1 MSGVHPNHSR
11 AGERE
16 RKPLQEHYFL
26 CRRESAGQLDRYQI
40 GIYCEEETRPAD
52 QSLSIWCHQEN
63 AGKGRSTPHPS
74 FVVRTRVHIDLAW
87 LFYVWRL
94 RTGYVGKKRKVID
107 FGTNYNRNRVPFSF
121 GTFFW
126 RDRACVQ
133 LSIGWH
139 CVGGNKHFPKLYFP
153 STQTCVGRSVI
164 CRWSSQTTQPYYQL
178 LYCHT
183 WWQSRV
189 SCVIWYR
196 YKGIFLVDIPWRT
209 KYFSVRARLPS
220 LLSN

>member
-107 FGTNYNRNRVPFSF
+107 FGTNYDRNRVPFSF

-139 CVGGNKHFPKLYFP
+139 CVGGNKHFPKLSDIFAVLP
-153 STQTCVGRSVI
+153 KHTNMCWSIRHLSLIKPDNTAVLSTTVLSHLMAVSGYKCHVVSIQRDF
-164 CRWSSQTTQPYYQL
+164 SSW
-178 LYCHT
+178 HT
-183 WWQSRV
+183 VAHQV
-189 SCVIWYR
+189 
-196 YKGIFLVDIPWRT
+196 F
-209 KYFSVRARLPS
+209 
-220 LLSN
+220 